1 MNIALPVLGGL
12 GLFLYGMNLMGI
24 GLQKAAGDRLKKLI
38 EVLTNNRLMGVIVGT
53 VVTMIIQSSSATTVM
68 VVGFVNAG
76 LMTLPQAVGVIMG
89 ANIGTTITAQLIAF
103 NLTDFAPIAVAVG
116 VGIWIA
122 TSKKK
127 AKSIAEILIGF
138 GILFM
143 GMDMM
148 GSGLK
153 PLADMPVFTNI
164 MISLKNPVLGMLVGL
179 GLTAIIQSSS
189 ASVGL
194 LQALA
199 GQGLIQM
206 DVAFPILFGQNI
218 GTTTTALISSIGAN
232 KTAKRAAVLHFLF
245 NLIGTILFMTLL
257 RAPIEVAVMKISP
270 FDVKRQIANAHTFF
284 NIINVIIQLP
294 FANLLVKIA
303 RTIIPGDGKLEVQ
316 EAKFLDPRII
326 ETPSIALGQVKKE
339 ILRMGSLAL
348 DNLNKVRYA
357 FVEERYENI
366 DLVLE
371 QEQKINRLQ
380 REITDYLV
388 LLSNA
393 PISDEEHKRVNI
405 FFNIIN
411 DIERVGDHAEN
422 IAELAMERRDN
433 NFPFTDQ
440 AIGELH
446 EIFDKVSEAFQQ
458 ALEAF
463 KSNNEAL
470 AKGVLTLEDEVDSL
484 QRQNRSNH
492 IDRLNK
498 GQCLTGSGIIFLDSL
513 SNLERMADHS
523 SNIALFILDKNKTSP
538 KTI

>member
-1 MNIALPVLGGL
+1 MNIALPVMGGL

-24 GLQKAAGDRLKKLI
+24 GLEKAAGDRLKRLI
-38 EVLTNNRLMGVIVGT
+38 EILTNNRLMGVIVGAI
-53 VVTMIIQSSSATTVM
+53 VTMIIQSSSATTVM

-103 NLTDFAPIAVAVG
+103 NLTDYAPVAVAIG
-116 VGIWIA
+116 VALWIA
-122 TSKKK
+122 ASKKK
-127 AKSIAEILIGF
+127 AKSMAEILIGF

-148 GSGLK
+148 GNGLK

-206 DVAFPILFGQNI
+206 DVAYPILFGQNI

-232 KTAKRAAVLHFLF
+232 KTAKRAAVIHFLF
-245 NLIGTILFMTLL
+245 NLIGTILFMTVL
-257 RAPIEVAVMKISP
+257 RNPIESLVVKLSP
-270 FDVKRQIANAHTFF
+270 IDIKRQIANAHTFF
-284 NIINVIIQLP
+284 NLINVIIQIP

-303 RTIIPGDGKLEVQ
+303 KSLVPGDDKLEAQ
-316 EAKFLDPRII
+316 ESKYLDPRII

-339 ILRMGSLAL
+339 ILRMGSIAL
-348 DNLNKVRYA
+348 DNVIKVKDA
-357 FVEERYENI
+357 LVECKYDNI

-371 QEQKINRLQ
+371 QEQRINRLQ

-388 LLSNA
+388 MLSNA
-393 PISDEEHKRVNI
+393 PISDEEHKRINV

-411 DIERVGDHAEN
+411 DVERVGDHTEN
-422 IAELAMERRDN
+422 IAELAMERRENDY
-433 NFPFTDQ
+433 PFTDQ
-440 AIGELH
+440 AVLELH
-446 EIFDKVSEAFQQ
+446 EIFDKVREALQQ
-458 ALEAF
+458 ALDSF
-463 KSNNEAL
+463 KSNDEAL
-470 AKGVLTLEDEVDSL
+470 AKGVLVLEDEVDRL
-484 QRQNRSNH
+484 QVQNRTNH
-492 IDRLNK
+492 IERLNK
-498 GQCLTGSGIIFLDSL
+498 GQCQTGSGIIFLDAI
-513 SNLERMADHS
+513 SNLERIADHS
-523 SNIALFILDKNKTSP
+523 SNIALYVLDKNKTSP

>member
-1 MNIALPVLGGL
+1 MDIALPVMGGL
-12 GLFLYGMNLMGI
+12 GLFLYGMNLMGT

-103 NLTDFAPIAVAVG
+103 NLTDYAPLAVAIG

-122 TSKKK
+122 TSRKR
-127 AKSIAEILIGF
+127 AKNMAEILIGF
-138 GILFM
+138 GILFI

-179 GLTAIIQSSS
+179 GLTAIVQSSS
-189 ASVGL
+189 ASIGL

-199 GQGLIQM
+199 GQGLVGM
-206 DVAFPILFGQNI
+206 DVAFPILFGENI
-218 GTTTTALISSIGAN
+218 GTTTTALLSSVGAN
-232 KTAKRAAVLHFLF
+232 RTAKRAATIHFLF
-245 NLIGTILFMTLL
+245 NLIGTILFMTIL
-257 RAPIEVAVMKISP
+257 RAPIEALITRISP
-270 FDVKRQIANAHTFF
+270 FDVKRQIANAHTLF
-284 NIINVIIQLP
+284 NLINVAIQLP
-294 FANLLVKIA
+294 FASLLVKIVQA
-303 RTIIPGDGKLEVQ
+303 IVPGDDKLEAQ

-339 ILRMGSLAL
+339 ILRMGSFAI
-348 DNLNKVRYA
+348 DNLNKVQLA
-357 FVEERYENI
+357 FVEGKYSNVDVI
-366 DLVLE
+366 LE

-388 LLSNA
+388 MLSNA

-405 FFNIIN
+405 FFNIIS
-411 DIERVGDHAEN
+411 DIERVADHAEN
-422 IAELAMERRDN
+422 IAELAIERKEN
-433 NFPFTDQ
+433 EFPFTDQ
-440 AIGELH
+440 AVDELH
-446 EIFDKVSEAFQQ
+446 EIFDKVN
-458 ALEAF
+458 EAF
-463 KSNNEAL
+463 KQSLGAFETNDESL
-470 AKGVLTLEDEVDSL
+470 AKGVLRLEDEVDIL
-484 QRQNRSNH
+484 ERQNRANH

-498 GQCLTGSGIIFLDSL
+498 GQCLTGSGIIFLDAI
-513 SNLERMADHS
+513 SNLERVADHS
-523 SNIALFILDKNKTSP
+523 SNIALYVLDKNKTSP
-538 KTI
+538 KNI

>member
-38 EVLTNNRLMGVIVGT
+38 EVLTNNRLMGVIVGAL
-53 VVTMIIQSSSATTVM
+53 VTMIIQSSSATTVM
-68 VVGFVNAG
+68 VIGFVNAG
-76 LMTLPQAVGVIMG
+76 LMTLAQAAGVIMG
-89 ANIGTTITAQLIAF
+89 ANIGTTVTAQLIAF

-164 MISLKNPVLGMLVGL
+164 MISLKNPILGMLVGL

-189 ASVGL
+189 ASIGL

-199 GQGLIQM
+199 GQGLVQM
-206 DVAFPILFGQNI
+206 DVAFPILFGENI

-232 KTAKRAAVLHFLF
+232 KTAKRAAVIHFLF
-245 NLIGTILFMTLL
+245 NLIGTIIFMTIL
-257 RAPIEVAVMKISP
+257 RHPIEFLVTKISP
-270 FDVKRQIANAHTFF
+270 LDVKRQIANAHTLF
-284 NIINVIIQLP
+284 NLINVIIQLP

-388 LLSNA
+388 MLSNA

-405 FFNIIN
+405 FYNIIN

-470 AKGVLTLEDEVDSL
+470 AKGVLKLEDEVDIL
-484 QRQNRSNH
+484 ERQNRANH
-492 IDRLNK
+492 IERLNK
-498 GQCLTGSGIIFLDSL
+498 GQCLTGSGIIFLDAI